1 VVLVSVAFVLCCS
14 DLRRPHAPNNAP
26 HAAPLQA
33 PANNANNHH
42 SLQRTVSQ
50 RAAGVIPVEAALKP
64 YFHPVITSAAARQM
78 LQFQARGSFIIAIR
92 DPDASELRLSFVHPL
107 SGEVSHAVIFYDSAH
122 QLFVVPSGQKP
133 RAYRSLAKLIRES
146 GLSIPDPHETE
157 PAAKQDFRKS
167 RAFYDIVPP
176 IDEAVEDSAP
186 GAGKATA
193 AAAGRSQYVQY
204 AAQLVSVEARG
215 ESPYDIVDDDAF
227 D

>member
-1 VVLVSVAFVLCCS
+1 MVLVSVAFVLCCS
-14 DLRRPHAPNNAP
+14 DLRQPHAPNNAP
-26 HAAPLQA
+26 LAV
-33 PANNANNHH
+33 NANAVHNNHN
-42 SLQRTVSQ
+42 LQRTVSQ
-50 RAAGVIPVEAALKP
+50 RSAGVIPVEAALKP

-92 DPDASELRLSFVHPL
+92 DPIASELRLSFVHPL

-122 QLFVVPSGQKP
+122 QLFVVPAGQKP

-146 GLSIPDPHETE
+146 GLSIPDPHQTE

-176 IDEAVEDSAP
+176 IDEAVEDQAAE
-186 GAGKATA
+186 AGKPKATATA
-193 AAAGRSQYVQY
+193 AARSQYVQY
-204 AAQLVSVEARG
+204 AAQLVSAEARG

-227 D
+227 E